1 MPARRPHP
9 PAPAGRHPL
18 LPALL
23 PVFRAGESRGGAAAA
38 ADLTVPL
45 GAGSIRVMSEDARS
59 LGREVR
65 GLLRAAAT
73 ATLATA
79 LARDGSGHPYASLV
93 LPAATP
99 EGEPLLLLSDLADH
113 SRNLAADPRASLL
126 VGGAE
131 SLARE
136 DPLAEARAV
145 LLGRVEAL
153 GEGEAEVAARR
164 RYLARHPTA
173 AAYAAFGDFR
183 VYRMSVER
191 AHLVAGFGRV
201 HWLEGEALAFDA
213 TGCAALIEAET
224 EIVEHMNQDHGDA
237 LDLIAAERL
246 GLPGGGWRMTGIDPE
261 GLDLRRGAETA
272 RLSFEAPLADPAACR
287 WLLVRL
293 TQEARQAAALAKP
306 RADD

>member
-1 MPARRPHP
+1 MR
-9 PAPAGRHPL
+9 
-18 LPALL
+18 
-23 PVFRAGESRGGAAAA
+23 E
-38 ADLTVPL
+38 DL
-45 GAGSIRVMSEDARS
+45 RS

-65 GLLRAAAT
+65 SLLRGAAG

-99 EGEPLLLLSDLADH
+99 AGEPLLLLSDLADH

-153 GEGEAEVAARR
+153 GEGAAEVAARR
-164 RYLARHPTA
+164 RYLARHPA
-173 AAYAAFGDFR
+173 AATYAAFGDFR
-183 VYRMSVER
+183 VYRMNVER

-213 TGCAALIEAET
+213 TDCAALIEAET
-224 EIVEHMNQDHGDA
+224 EIVEHMNQDHAEA
-237 LDLIAAERL
+237 LDLIAAARC

-261 GLDLRRGAETA
+261 GLDLRRGGETA
-272 RLSFEAPLADPAACR
+272 RLSFEAPLADPTACR
-287 WLLVRL
+287 RLLVRL

-306 RADD
+306 RAGD

>member
-1 MPARRPHP
+1 MKEDPH
-9 PAPAGRHPL
+9 
-18 LPALL
+18 
-23 PVFRAGESRGGAAAA
+23 
-38 ADLTVPL
+38 
-45 GAGSIRVMSEDARS
+45 S

-65 GLLRAAAT
+65 SLLRAAPG

-126 VGGAE
+126 VSGAAI
-131 SLARE
+131 LARE
-136 DPLAEARAV
+136 DPLADARAV
-145 LLGRVEAL
+145 LLGRLELLREAAD
-153 GEGEAEVAARR
+153 EAAARR
-164 RYLARHPTA
+164 RYLARHPAA
-173 AAYAAFGDFR
+173 AAYAGFGDFR

-201 HWLEGEALAFDA
+201 HWLEAEALAFDA
-213 TGCAALIEAET
+213 SGCRALIEAET
-224 EIVEHMNQDHGDA
+224 EIVEHMNQDHAEA
-237 LDLIAAERL
+237 LDLIAAARC

-261 GLDLRRGAETA
+261 GLDLRRGAESA
-272 RLSFEAPLADPAACR
+272 RLDFEAPLADPAACR
-287 WLLVRL
+287 RLLVRL

-306 RADD
+306 GADD